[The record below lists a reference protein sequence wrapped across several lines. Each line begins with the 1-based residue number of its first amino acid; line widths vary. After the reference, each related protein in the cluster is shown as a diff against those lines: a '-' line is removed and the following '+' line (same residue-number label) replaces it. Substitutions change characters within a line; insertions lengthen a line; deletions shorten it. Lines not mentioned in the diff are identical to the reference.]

1 MHARVLY
8 RLWCTCVCQSE
19 TDLINSRSIVSGCVI
34 ETINSWFTCG
44 TVTMR
49 PYYLIGWK
57 GGPMPAEGSEG
68 VAEVFGIH
76 ATLYTFTFISPK
88 SVALLLSYIF
98 FIFHATYIIHNLV
111 DEIERSSI
119 CWASLSLGL
128 KGNWYAYAVPKKKTY
143 SENCRQMS
151 NICISKYT
159 PQEWRFTVWLQRCVH
174 DNWKVVKIRLICVWS
189 FETHSM
195 DNMFGLVCEF
205 SQIHFFELREIS
217 IPLDLSELRTFF
229 KLRTFVRIL
238 IVNSMTESKWIFL
251 AALYVPLLA
260 NVIHVQIFRV
270 TFQSA

>member
-1 MHARVLY
+1 MRQYGTQFIINWYPNKCIFVWILAGLSENDAKTQVRYIPSIDNWTDIGILVLSNKRGFHSMHARVLY

-68 VAEVFGIH
+68 EAEVFGIH

-159 PQEWRFTVWLQRCVH
+159 PQEWRFTVWLQRCVQ
-174 DNWKVVKIRLICVWS
+174 N
-189 FETHSM
+189 
-195 DNMFGLVCEF
+195 VCCWY
-205 SQIHFFELREIS
+205 SG
-217 IPLDLSELRTFF
+217 
-229 KLRTFVRIL
+229 
-238 IVNSMTESKWIFL
+238 
-251 AALYVPLLA
+251 
-260 NVIHVQIFRV
+260 
-270 TFQSA
+270 